1 MKKADWKRQIVAKCK
16 SIGTYKQEYLPVI
29 NTLADILEERDNVR
43 AQYRAE
49 GSHPLVDRV
58 SDRGAVNKSKNPLLT
73 TWEDLNKDALAYWR
87 DLGLTPAGF
96 KKLSSEN
103 VKDKAAATIGIEKLL
118 SGLEDGL

>member
-1 MKKADWKRQIVAKCK
+1 MKKSDWKRQIVAKCK

-49 GSHPLVDRV
+49 GSHPLVDRI

-103 VKDKAAATIGIEKLL
+103 VKDKASATIGIEKLL